1 MIKLFV
7 KKLVLGAMMLIGMN
21 VYAYDFEVDGIYY
34 NILTDKTVE
43 VTYRDSNFGSYSGNV
58 IIPEQVEYN
67 DDTYIVTA
75 IGSHSFSDCSCLISV
90 TIGNSVISIGF
101 GAFGDCFNLISVTI
115 PNSVISID
123 DFSFNGCSNLA
134 SVTIGDGVTTI
145 GFGAFQNCSNLK
157 SVYVSDLSVWC
168 RINFESSDSN
178 PLSYAHCLYLHGN
191 LITDLIIPE
200 DITEIKEYTF
210 YGATCFETVTIP
222 RGITSIGSLAFFD
235 CNKLNAIYISDLSA
249 WCNIDFENYTSNP
262 LNYAHYLYL
271 NGNLI
276 TDLIIPD
283 DITEIKDYAFY
294 YATCFETV
302 TIHKN
307 ITSIG
312 QYAFSV
318 CDLNSV
324 YISDL
329 SAWCRIDFEND
340 ASNPLGYTSRLYLNG
355 YLVTDL
361 IIPND
366 ITEIKNYAFCGA
378 RDLETVIISNN
389 VTAIGYESFCNCE
402 ELETVVIGTNVVS
415 IGSRAFSGSNILSLP
430 NNIKYVDVYALT
442 PPDCQEGSGLPFA
455 DNVFKN
461 ATLRVPVG
469 SFEAYSAAKAWKEF
483 KNIQEKDFGGI
494 DGVAS
499 DAVCV
504 TAKGGSIE
512 IAGADNAPVEVYNLS
527 GQLVYSG
534 METTVGGLARGI
546 YIVRVA
552 GQTFKVAL

>member
-1 MIKLFV
+1 M
-7 KKLVLGAMMLIGMN
+7 
-21 VYAYDFEVDGIYY
+21 
-34 NILTDKTVE
+34 
-43 VTYRDSNFGSYSGNV
+43 
-58 IIPEQVEYN
+58 
-67 DDTYIVTA
+67 
-75 IGSHSFSDCSCLISV
+75 
-90 TIGNSVISIGF
+90 
-101 GAFGDCFNLISVTI
+101 
-115 PNSVISID
+115 
-123 DFSFNGCSNLA
+123 
-134 SVTIGDGVTTI
+134 
-145 GFGAFQNCSNLK
+145 
-157 SVYVSDLSVWC
+157 
-168 RINFESSDSN
+168 
-178 PLSYAHCLYLHGN
+178 
-191 LITDLIIPE
+191 
-200 DITEIKEYTF
+200 
-210 YGATCFETVTIP
+210 
-222 RGITSIGSLAFFD
+222 
-235 CNKLNAIYISDLSA
+235 
-249 WCNIDFENYTSNP
+249 
-262 LNYAHYLYL
+262 
-271 NGNLI
+271 
-276 TDLIIPD
+276 
-283 DITEIKDYAFY
+283 
-294 YATCFETV
+294 